1 MCHCRA
7 TTAAEMIGWSE
18 VAEDLTA
25 GHEPSEVEPTT
36 DPEAPPGTEPGQP
49 NSIPSLTQLADL
61 WSAPEALQQLRA
73 RPEAPAAVPEALEV
87 ESKAL
92 DKPLAAP
99 ETFQAA
105 PAAAAGTLQ
114 AEPAPVPAPVP
125 ETPAAAAAGT
135 LQAEPAPVPAP
146 VPETPAAA
154 AAGTLQAEPAPAA
167 AAAAG
172 APRAA
177 FAEMGDRW
185 LEWFLPVMAIVLPAF
200 FLILIPFIQNNIW
213 TWGKVD
219 LSSQRGDYLIPVLIL
234 CAETVRR
241 WCREV
246 NCRGLLLRRARF
258 AAVSICATALL
269 VCFASAVAASEFN
282 ATSTSGRSIDTI
294 TVWCLIPSF
303 VFGTFAVVA
312 PHKER
317 DK

>member
-105 PAAAAGTLQ
+105 P
-114 AEPAPVPAPVP
+114 
-125 ETPAAAAAGT
+125 AAAAGT